1 MKIFYID
8 EAQCAEWN
16 QQLLDELT
24 APPKHLDEE
33 EAALFRRLVAEF
45 QIDDSASISLL
56 TVAMEAHQ
64 RAREA
69 GITLAEEGTVIK
81 NRFGART
88 AHPAVAIERD
98 ARNDYLRAMKT
109 LNLKPDAVRS

>member
-1 MKIFYID
+1 MPQHSIVTLRPRFNPVVK
-8 EAQCAEWN
+8 
-16 QQLLDELT
+16 LT
-24 APPKHLDEE
+24 SPPRHLDEE
-33 EAALFRRLVAEF
+33 EQALFRALVREF
-45 QIDDSASISLL
+45 AIDDSNSVSLL

-64 RAREA
+64 RMREAREL
-69 GITLAEEGTVIK
+69 LADEGAVIK

>member
-1 MKIFYID
+1 M
-8 EAQCAEWN
+8 AQHSIVTLRPRFN
-16 QQLLDELT
+16 PVVKLT

-109 LNLKPDAVRS
+109 LNLSRPDPVVR

>member
-1 MKIFYID
+1 MPQHSIVTLRPRFNPVVK
-8 EAQCAEWN
+8 
-16 QQLLDELT
+16 LT
-24 APPKHLDEE
+24 SPPKHLDAE

-45 QIDDSASISLL
+45 QIDDSNSISLL

-69 GITLAEEGTVIK
+69 REQLADEGTVIK
-81 NRFGART
+81 NRLGGRC

-109 LNLKPDAVRS
+109 LNLKPDAVVR